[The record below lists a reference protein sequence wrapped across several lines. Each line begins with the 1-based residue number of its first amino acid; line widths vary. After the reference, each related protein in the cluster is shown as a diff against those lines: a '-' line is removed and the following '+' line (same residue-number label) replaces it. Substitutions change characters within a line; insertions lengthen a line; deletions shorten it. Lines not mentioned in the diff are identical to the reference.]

1 MASRIR
7 DAVRLAAASLG
18 KGRVLAH
25 LGWAGGVVGLL
36 NILMSRHYINNS
48 RRQDSFLPIFLAAIL
63 VVLVSGCAV
72 PLEEQKAH
80 IRKHNL
86 PFHVLSARA
95 FLETWGKP
103 TYAHQENT
111 QFYPVKSGNYVPRFR
126 APLGEPPPGWDATV
140 VSEPAIF
147 LGYVDRGELLGFIDD
162 RLVYREQ
169 MAASQIHEIGRN
181 WQHEAI
187 FKTRLETDGQGSAKP

>member
-1 MASRIR
+1 VEWS
-7 DAVRLAAASLG
+7 VF
-18 KGRVLAH
+18 
-25 LGWAGGVVGLL
+25 L

-111 QFYPVKSGNYVPRFR
+111 QFYPVKTGNYVPRFR